1 MDAQPGRPAEPPE
14 PAEPAEP
21 AEPTEPATPA
31 APGRPTEPAEPTTP
45 AAPGRPAKAAPAGA
59 RAARKRQAV
68 VRAARDLF
76 LREGFGVGMDAIA
89 AEAGVSKVT
98 VYNHFGSKEALF
110 TAVVAG
116 VLDEPLAE
124 GGGSEGPDLARL
136 AAADGPAALAAALT
150 EAGRSWGR
158 AVRTDAEGRAL
169 RTLVATELHRFP
181 ELGRAWRAHGP
192 TGHHPAV
199 ADALRTLAERGLLD
213 VPDLEVAVLQLY
225 SLLVFPQMVFEQ
237 YGAELGEELSDRLVV
252 DGVEMFLRR
261 YAPGTGPRPEPE
273 SGTEPCPAPEPAP

>member
-1 MDAQPGRPAEPPE
+1 MTAQPAPGAPAAAGPDSQAAAPQAPAAGSRPAPSGP
-14 PAEPAEP
+14 
-21 AEPTEPATPA
+21 
-31 APGRPTEPAEPTTP
+31 
-45 AAPGRPAKAAPAGA
+45 
-59 RAARKRQAV
+59 RAARKRQAI

-89 AEAGVSKVT
+89 AEAAVSKVT

-116 VLDEPLAE
+116 ALDEPLTT
-124 GGGSEGPDLARL
+124 GPEGPDLAGL
-136 AAADGPAALAAALT
+136 AEATDLRAALT
-150 EAGRSWGR
+150 EAGRAWVR
-158 AVRTDAEGRAL
+158 AVRADDEARAL
-169 RTLVATELHRFP
+169 RSLVATELHRFP

-199 ADALRTLAERGLLD
+199 ADALRALADRGRLEI
-213 VPDLEVAVLQLY
+213 PDLEVAVLQLY

-237 YGAELGEELSDRLVV
+237 YGADLGDELSERLLA

-261 YAPGTGPRPEPE
+261 YAAAGTV
-273 SGTEPCPAPEPAP
+273 

>member
-1 MDAQPGRPAEPPE
+1 MDAQPA
-14 PAEPAEP
+14 
-21 AEPTEPATPA
+21 PA
-31 APGRPTEPAEPTTP
+31 AKPAPTGP
-45 AAPGRPAKAAPAGA
+45 
-59 RAARKRQAV
+59 RAARKRQAI

-116 VLDEPLAE
+116 GLDEPLGGSGRSE
-124 GGGSEGPDLARL
+124 RCEQGEQSEEGRQGGHGGQGGGSDAPDLARL
-136 AAADGPAALAAALT
+136 VEADGPDALKAALT
-150 EAGRSWGR
+150 DAGRAWGR
-158 AVRTDAEGRAL
+158 ALRADTEGRAL
-169 RTLVATELHRFP
+169 RTLVATEVHRFP

-192 TGHHPAV
+192 AGHHPAV
-199 ADALRTLAERGLLD
+199 TNALRALADRGLLD
-213 VPDLEVAVLQLY
+213 IPDLEVAVLQLY

-237 YGAELGEELSDRLVV
+237 HGTELGEELGERLVV

-261 YAPGTGPRPEPE
+261 YAPTP
-273 SGTEPCPAPEPAP
+273 SSTPAS

>member
-1 MDAQPGRPAEPPE
+1 MNAQPSDV
-14 PAEPAEP
+14 
-21 AEPTEPATPA
+21 PA
-31 APGRPTEPAEPTTP
+31 APKPAPT
-45 AAPGRPAKAAPAGA
+45 GA

-116 VLDEPLAE
+116 ALDEPLA
-124 GGGSEGPDLARL
+124 GGEEAEGPDLAL
-136 AAADGPAALAAALT
+136 LVAADGPDALKAALT
-150 EAGRSWGR
+150 DAGRAWAR
-158 AVRTDAEGRAL
+158 AVRADDEGRAL

-192 TGHHPAV
+192 AGHHPAV
-199 ADALRTLAERGLLD
+199 ADALRTLADRGLLEI
-213 VPDLEVAVLQLY
+213 PDLEVAVLQLY

-237 YGAELGEELSDRLVV
+237 YGTELTEELSERLVT
-252 DGVEMFLRR
+252 DGAEMFLRR
-261 YAPGTGPRPEPE
+261 YA
-273 SGTEPCPAPEPAP
+273 A

>member
-1 MDAQPGRPAEPPE
+1 MDAQPGRPTEPEE
-14 PAEPAEP
+14 PA
-21 AEPTEPATPA
+21 
-31 APGRPTEPAEPTTP
+31 TP
-45 AAPGRPAKAAPAGA
+45 AAPGRPAKAAPTGA

-124 GGGSEGPDLARL
+124 GGGGEGPDLARL
-136 AAADGPAALAAALT
+136 VAADGPDALKAALT
-150 EAGRSWGR
+150 EAGRAWGR

-192 TGHHPAV
+192 AGHHPAV

-213 VPDLEVAVLQLY
+213 VPDLEIAVLQLY

-237 YGAELGEELSDRLVV
+237 YGTELGEELSDRLAV

-261 YAPGTGPRPEPE
+261 YAPEAGTGPRSE
-273 SGTEPCPAPEPAP
+273 SESRTEPAP

>member
-1 MDAQPGRPAEPPE
+1 MDVPSGAAGPSGA
-14 PAEPAEP
+14 
-21 AEPTEPATPA
+21 ATPSG
-31 APGRPTEPAEPTTP
+31 PSGP
-45 AAPGRPAKAAPAGA
+45 

-68 VRAARDLF
+68 LRAARDLF

-110 TAVVAG
+110 TAVVTGA
-116 VLDEPLAE
+116 VDEPLSGAGRTGDGRTE
-124 GGGSEGPDLARL
+124 DAPDLARL
-136 AAADGPAALAAALT
+136 VAADGPEELRAALT
-150 EAGRSWGR
+150 EAGRAWSR
-158 AVRTDAEGRAL
+158 AVRADDEGRAL

-199 ADALRTLAERGLLD
+199 ADALRALADRNLLD
-213 VPDLEVAVLQLY
+213 IPDLEVAVLQLY

-237 YGAELGEELSDRLVV
+237 YGTELADGLGERLLV

-261 YAPGTGPRPEPE
+261 Y
-273 SGTEPCPAPEPAP
+273 SPAP